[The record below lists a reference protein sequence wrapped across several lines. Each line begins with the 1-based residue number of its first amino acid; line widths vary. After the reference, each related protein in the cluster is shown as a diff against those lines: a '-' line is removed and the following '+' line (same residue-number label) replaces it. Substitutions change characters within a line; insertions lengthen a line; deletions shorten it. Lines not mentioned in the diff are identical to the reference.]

1 MPLSQLRKEC
11 QALPKQFSQ
20 SCDKMQQLNDEI
32 VDLQQRLNITVDWDQ
47 TSIADQVM
55 VLQVGN
61 LTRLTISDTGLPTKK
76 V

>member
-1 MPLSQLRKEC
+1 
-11 QALPKQFSQ
+11 
-20 SCDKMQQLNDEI
+20 MQQLNDEI